1 MDIERMVMT
10 VTIPDFMQHN
20 VIAKATFVIQTNQKR
35 YVDCEVSSVRF
46 VVCTKGTDELYG
58 NISELLYDYVGSE
71 EFFEYFQYSMTS
83 FYIHVLIKEF

>member
-1 MDIERMVMT
+1 MNIERMVMT

-46 VVCTKGTDELYG
+46 VSCMVTYQSFFMIMWVVKNSL
-58 NISELLYDYVGSE
+58 NI
-71 EFFEYFQYSMTS
+71 FNIQ
-83 FYIHVLIKEF
+83 